1 MFYKPEMLIV
11 VFAIFVAAMWL
22 SVTTRG
28 RVVHTRSAK
37 PWAEAQRCVTG
48 QDAAGDA
55 IRRFHRESGSY

>member
-22 SVTTRG
+22 SVATRG
-28 RVVHTRSAK
+28 RVMHTNRAS
-37 PWAEAQRCVTG
+37 PWAEAQHRVAG
-48 QDAAGDA
+48 SDAAGDA